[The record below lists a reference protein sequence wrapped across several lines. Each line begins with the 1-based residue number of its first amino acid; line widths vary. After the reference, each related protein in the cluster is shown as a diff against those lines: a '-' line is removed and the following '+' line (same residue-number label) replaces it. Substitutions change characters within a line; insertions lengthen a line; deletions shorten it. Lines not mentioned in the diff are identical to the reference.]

1 MKDVLEE
8 YLTDV
13 EQLEVTKFVEN
24 KLQYEAVKKVLLMP
38 IYHNGTLRKG
48 EKADPS
54 RNFAL
59 GLVSHEAASALSNET
74 LGADLRATFEGI
86 RAVETAFKKLT
97 TIFTTD
103 VKTHKVAKENKG
115 R

>member
-8 YLTDV
+8 YLTEV
-13 EQLEVTKFVEN
+13 EQFEVTKFVEN
-24 KLQYEAVKKVLLMP
+24 KLQYEAVKKVLLMGV
-38 IYHNGTLRKG
+38 YHNGTLRKG

-59 GLVSHEAASALSNET
+59 GLIAHEASGALSNEII
-74 LGADLRATFEGI
+74 GADLRASFEGI
-86 RAVETAFKKLT
+86 KLVETALSKLK
-97 TIFTTD
+97 TIFTPD
-103 VKTHKVAKENKG
+103 VTTPKVAKENKG